1 MRGRESMPMFDI
13 PEAGSV
19 ASGGC
24 FLTSGSESKNSQNFQ
39 PEVPE

>member
-1 MRGRESMPMFDI
+1 MTYEKLCHQGQ
-13 PEAGSV
+13 AGSN